1 MSINNGFSATHNTRY
16 QKRIWKVA
24 AVCLAMLLV
33 PNVQAACF
41 MNADAHSDNIQIDFG
56 RVLIQPSLAI
66 GDRIALRSYNVP
78 AGPVFATCHY
88 SSTTYSRFDR
98 PMTQLSGFDHVYQT
112 DVPGVGFRIYS
123 RRDGQLSYPPSQTDY
138 NNPLTYV
145 YQPKETFEVE
155 LIKTAR
161 TTGSGT
167 ILSNGRMTINYTDG
181 TGPGRPR
188 ISSTISGGFVV
199 TSTCE
204 VDNGSRNIAVN
215 FGTVPSNT
223 FNGLGSKGPEHDFAI
238 NLICQ
243 GGNVAEADQGLISV
257 RIDAT
262 QDKSMLP
269 GVLAITPAT
278 DAASNVGIELV
289 DVLNGNEHKIVFGQ
303 AIVLGRTPVNASSTL
318 QLPMRGR
325 YIQTQTGKVGP
336 GTANGTAT
344 FTIEYQ

>member
-1 MSINNGFSATHNTRY
+1 MSINNGFSATHTTRY

-24 AVCLAMLLV
+24 AICMAMLLV
-33 PNVQAACF
+33 SNVQAACF
-41 MNADAHSDNIQIDFG
+41 MNSDAASDNIQINLG
-56 RVLIQPSLAI
+56 RILIKPSLAI
-66 GDRIALRSYNVP
+66 GDRITLWNYNIP
-78 AGPVFATCHY
+78 AGPVFATCY
-88 SSTTYSRFDR
+88 YGGSTYTRFAR
-98 PMTQLSGFDHVYQT
+98 SMTAVSGMDHVYQT
-112 DVPGVGFRIYS
+112 DVPGVGIRMYS
-123 RRDGQLSYPPSQTDY
+123 RRDQQVIYVPSQLDY
-138 NNPLTYV
+138 YNVITYV
-145 YQPKETFEVE
+145 YQPAEIFEVE
-155 LIKTAR
+155 LVKTAT

-167 ILSNGRMTINYTDG
+167 ILSSGLLTTNYTDG

-188 ISSTISGGFVV
+188 YTSTISGFIV

-204 VDNGSRNIAVN
+204 VDSGSKNIAVN
-215 FGTVPSNT
+215 FGEVPSTT
-223 FNGLGSKGPEHDFAI
+223 FAGLSSKGPEHDFAI

>member
-1 MSINNGFSATHNTRY
+1 MSINNEFSATRTTRY

-24 AVCLAMLLV
+24 AICMAMLLV
-33 PNVQAACF
+33 SNVQAACF
-41 MNADAHSDNIQIDFG
+41 MNSDAASDNIQINLG
-56 RVLIQPSLAI
+56 RILIKPSLAI
-66 GDRIALRSYNVP
+66 GDRITLWNYNIP
-78 AGPVFATCHY
+78 AGPVFATCY
-88 SSTTYSRFDR
+88 YGGSTYTRFAR
-98 PMTQLSGFDHVYQT
+98 SMTAVSGMDHVYQT
-112 DVPGVGFRIYS
+112 DIPGVGIRISS
-123 RRDGQLSYPPSQTDY
+123 RRGQEITYPPSQTDY
-138 NNPLTYV
+138 YNALTYV
-145 YQPKETFEVE
+145 YQPAETFEVE
-155 LIKTAR
+155 LIKTAT

-167 ILSNGRMTINYTDG
+167 ILSSGLLTTNYTDG

-188 ISSTISGGFVV
+188 YTSTISGFVV